1 MSRFTF
7 SKSVSTPNKSTAL
20 RPSAT
25 RGDNSVFKWD
35 MPNLFCPGSA
45 SILSQHSSFS
55 LEKEKTVLST
65 TDSRL
70 WTWDYRPETTDWR
83 LTGLRLKTRDYR
95 LETTDSR
102 IRTQDLRTWDYRLES
117 MDSRL
122 PTENNDLLNTYKEL
136 TYYKRIKKVLQT
148 IFNLSTI
155 LLHVGD

>member
-45 SILSQHSSFS
+45 SMLSQHSSFS

-95 LETTDSR
+95 LENTDSR
-102 IRTQDLRTWDYRLES
+102 LTDWDYRLE
-117 MDSRL
+117 
-122 PTENNDLLNTYKEL
+122 TTDL
-136 TYYKRIKKVLQT
+136 RLQT
-148 IFNLSTI
+148 RVYGLETTDWEQWLVKYLQRTNI
-155 LLHVGD
+155 LQ

>member
-1 MSRFTF
+1 MPRFTF

-70 WTWDYRPETTDWR
+70 RTWDYRPETTDSR
-83 LTGLRLKTRDYR
+83 LQTWDYKLETTGLRLKTREYGLETYG
-95 LETTDSR
+95 LETTDSSLWTR
-102 IRTQDLRTWDYRLES
+102 DYRLRT
-117 MDSRL
+117 M
-122 PTENNDLLNTYKEL
+122 TC
-136 TYYKRIKKVLQT
+136 
-148 IFNLSTI
+148 
-155 LLHVGD
+155 